1 MPGSPPT
8 PKGKYRVA
16 PAHEAWKGLASLS
29 ESAQERVTALW
40 RDHLQHTP
48 KLRIPGK
55 LKELKGEY
63 KGYYQYDINQR
74 DRMIYW
80 VDDREMIVYVEYI
93 GKHPDW
99 KRRRSRAF

>member
-1 MPGSPPT
+1 VPGSQPT
-8 PKGKYRVA
+8 PKGKYKVEVED
-16 PAHEAWKGLASLS
+16 EAWTGLASLS
-29 ESAQERVTALW
+29 KSAQEKVTALW

-63 KGYYQYDINQR
+63 KGNYQYDISKSE
-74 DRMIYW
+74 RMIYS
-80 VDDREMIVYVEYI
+80 VDEAEFIVYVEYI

-99 KRRRSRAF
+99 KRRQSRAF